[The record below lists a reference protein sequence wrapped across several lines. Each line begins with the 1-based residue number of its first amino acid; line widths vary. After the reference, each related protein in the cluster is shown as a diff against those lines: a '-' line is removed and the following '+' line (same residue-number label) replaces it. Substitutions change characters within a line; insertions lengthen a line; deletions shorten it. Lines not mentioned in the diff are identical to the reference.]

1 MDLKEALCTEA
12 RRYCIQRHAYW
23 AEVYEGLQ
31 RTGRA
36 RSSFGYTE
44 QAYATFPRYLVWQ
57 AILDQVERFTT
68 ADVPTIDM
76 LRQELI
82 TAGRRAETMLTS
94 NPQLPPVAL
103 AAMAEE
109 REAFAQFLS
118 SIEEINLHAVEPL
131 EFRRVLGA
139 LELQQVWENLR
150 TQWGVRK
157 HDYWWPLREGAAP
170 PDVLMFHTDWF
181 DDTKV
186 AVVRGILVDL
196 GITRVL
202 EVREFGEWGCEQS
215 VITFEPI
222 YTGEEGYW
230 TSNNVDWLIY
240 ASHESSISLAGDLLV
255 RNFRLQFSE
264 SDQFTYGGPFSTPD
278 RRGTCD
284 W

>member
-1 MDLKEALCTEA
+1 MDLKEALVTEA
-12 RRYCIQRHAYW
+12 RRYCIQRHAHW
-23 AEVYEGLQ
+23 AEVYDGLQ

-44 QAYATFPRYLVWQ
+44 QAYATFPRYLAWQ
-57 AILDQVERFTT
+57 AILDEVERFTT
-68 ADVPTIDM
+68 ADVPTIDV

-82 TAGRRAETMLTS
+82 TAGWRAETMLTS

-118 SIEEINLHAVEPL
+118 SIEEINLHAVEPM

-139 LELQQVWENLR
+139 LELQQVWQNLG
-150 TQWGVRK
+150 TQWGGRK
-157 HDYWWPLREGAAP
+157 HYWWPLREGAAP
-170 PDVLMFHTDWF
+170 PDVLIFHTDWF

-186 AVVRGILVDL
+186 AVIRGILVGF
-196 GITRVL
+196 GITRVF
-202 EVREFGEWGCEQS
+202 EVREFGDWGCEQS
-215 VITFEPI
+215 VITFEPV

-230 TSNNVDWLIY
+230 TSNNFDWLIY

-255 RNFRLQFSE
+255 RNIRLQFPE
-264 SDQFTYGGPFSTPD
+264 CDQFTYGGPFSTPD
-278 RRGTCD
+278 RRGTWD